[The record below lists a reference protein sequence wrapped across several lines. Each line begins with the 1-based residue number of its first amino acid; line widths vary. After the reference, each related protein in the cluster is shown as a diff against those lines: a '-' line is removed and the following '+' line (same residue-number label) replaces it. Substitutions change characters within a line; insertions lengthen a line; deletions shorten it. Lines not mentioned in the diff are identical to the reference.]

1 MKTYIRYLLISLP
14 AICGLFSSCT
24 DDMQSGISAEGKGKV
39 TLTYS
44 ISGITPS
51 RAETGVNGDN
61 WNENQINRL
70 DLFIF
75 PVDGGDMIHEV
86 YEPRIESS
94 QDETTYHTWTFGMN
108 ELSPEGIS
116 ENDDIYLVA
125 NWTEEA
131 ANSVTS
137 EQDLQGDYVQ
147 NLTCNAKQTSFLM
160 DGKGTLTRSGND
172 ATIRVELKRALAKI
186 RLTVTNTYNNEASYE
201 YQFVNYA
208 PNSAVLEEGETDF
221 LASANFKLESTTSSA
236 EDKMTSLD
244 RAENIYDGKLVL
256 YSYANDWYDPHPMGD
271 NPDINDEMVDVGED
285 KDNIYTEAPIDPDKQ
300 TYILLKAP
308 FNGKDW
314 YYKVPVNYQ
323 LPEDNDAINP
333 NESYKDLYRLQRNYI
348 YDIAV
353 TIDREGGSRIDPG
366 TLVNL
371 TYSIMPWDGEEITVD
386 FTDNLSYT
394 SAGWTPE
401 SILEI
406 MEGGLTVHVN
416 PDENAEL
423 KFTIN
428 TPSGATWR
436 AQLIGEDVNYFE
448 FVGENSGT
456 AYSNRQPVEQTLQIR
471 CTDPE
476 SEDTHSVTLRVFAD
490 IGGKT
495 YELDLT
501 DPNASMTP
509 GQTDEINRFTILQ
522 SR

>member
-51 RAETGVNGDN
+51 RAEAGVNNDS

-94 QDETTYHTWTFGMN
+94 QNETTYHTWTFGMN

-208 PNSAVLEEGETDF
+208 PNSAVLEEGETAF
-221 LASANFKLESTTSSA
+221 LVSNNAILQSTTSSA
-236 EDKMTSLD
+236 EDEMIPVD
-244 RAENIYDGKLVL
+244 GAQNIYGGKLIL
-256 YSYANDWYDPHPMGD
+256 YSYANNWYEPHPMGEND
-271 NPDINDEMVDVGED
+271 DINDNMVQVGD
-285 KDNIYTEAPIDPDKQ
+285 DQDNLYTEAPIDPDKQ

-323 LPEDNDAINP
+323 LPEDNDAITP
-333 NESYKDLYRLQRNYI
+333 DESYKNLYRLQRNYI
-348 YDIAV
+348 YDIIV
-353 TIDREGGSRIDPG
+353 TIDREGGTEYNPKEVDALQVS
-366 TLVNL
+366 VV
-371 TYSIMPWDGEEITVD
+371 PWTEK
-386 FTDNLSYT
+386 S
-394 SAGWTPE
+394 
-401 SILEI
+401 LE
-406 MEGGLTVHVN
+406 V
-416 PDENAEL
+416 PA
-423 KFTIN
+423 
-428 TPSGATWR
+428 
-436 AQLIGEDVNYFE
+436 FE
-448 FVGENSGT
+448 
-456 AYSNRQPVEQTLQIR
+456 
-471 CTDPE
+471 
-476 SEDTHSVTLRVFAD
+476 
-490 IGGKT
+490 
-495 YELDLT
+495 
-501 DPNASMTP
+501 
-509 GQTDEINRFTILQ
+509 
-522 SR
+522 

>member
-51 RAETGVNGDN
+51 RAEAGVNNDN
-61 WNENQINRL
+61 WNENQINQL

-75 PVDGGDMIHEV
+75 PAGGGDAIH
-86 YEPRIESS
+86 RESTPDVTDG
-94 QDETTYHTWTFGMN
+94 QDGSVHTWEFGMN
-108 ELSPEGIS
+108 DLSPEDIADG
-116 ENDDIYLVA
+116 DQIYLIANCPSVA
-125 NWTEEA
+125 
-131 ANSVTS
+131 SVTT
-137 EQDLQGDYVQ
+137 LQGLQEAYVQ
-147 NLTCNAKQTSFLM
+147 GLTCNAKQISFLM

-186 RLTVTNTYNNEASYE
+186 RLSVTNEDPNASSYE

-208 PNSAVLEEGETDF
+208 PNSAVLDEGETDF

-236 EDKMTSLD
+236 EDEMTSLD
-244 RAENIYDGKLVL
+244 RAENIYEGKLVL
-256 YSYANDWYDPHPMGD
+256 YSYANDWYKPNPNTEP
-271 NPDINDEMVDVGED
+271 NPDINGGTIVGGD
-285 KDNIYTEAPIDPDKQ
+285 QIYTEAPIDEAKQ

-323 LPEDNDAINP
+323 LPEDNDDIDIDA
-333 NESYKDLYRLQRNYI
+333 ETYKELYRLQRNYI

-371 TYSIMPWDGEEITVD
+371 TYSVMPWDGEEITVD

-406 MEGGLTVHVN
+406 MEDGLTVHVN

-456 AYSNRQPVEQTLQIR
+456 AYRNGQPIEQTLQIR

-501 DPNASMTP
+501 DPNASMIP

>member
-51 RAETGVNGDN
+51 RAEAGVNNDN
-61 WNENQINRL
+61 WNENQINQL

-75 PVDGGDMIHEV
+75 PAGGGDAIH
-86 YEPRIESS
+86 RESTPDVTDG
-94 QDETTYHTWTFGMN
+94 QDGSVHTWEFGMN
-108 ELSPEGIS
+108 DLSPEDIADG
-116 ENDDIYLVA
+116 DQIYLIANCPSVA
-125 NWTEEA
+125 
-131 ANSVTS
+131 SVTT
-137 EQDLQGDYVQ
+137 LQGLQEAYVQ
-147 NLTCNAKQTSFLM
+147 GLTCNTKQTSFLM

-186 RLTVTNTYNNEASYE
+186 RLSVTNEDPNASSYE

-208 PNSAVLEEGETDF
+208 PNSAVLDEGETDF

-236 EDKMTSLD
+236 EDEMTSLD
-244 RAENIYDGKLVL
+244 RAENIYEGKLVL
-256 YSYANDWYDPHPMGD
+256 YSYANDWYKPNPNTEP
-271 NPDINDEMVDVGED
+271 NPDINGGTIVDGD
-285 KDNIYTEAPIDPDKQ
+285 QIYTEAPIDEAKQ

-323 LPEDNDAINP
+323 LPKDNDDINIDA
-333 NESYKDLYRLQRNYI
+333 ETYKKLYRLQRNYI

-406 MEGGLTVHVN
+406 MEDGLTVHVN

-456 AYSNRQPVEQTLQIR
+456 AYSNGQPVEQTLQIR

>member
-51 RAETGVNGDN
+51 RAEAGVNDDY

-75 PVDGGDMIHEV
+75 PAGGGNVIHQESTPDVTDG
-86 YEPRIESS
+86 
-94 QDETTYHTWTFGMN
+94 QDGSVHTWVFAMN
-108 ELSPEGIS
+108 DLSPENIAEG
-116 ENDDIYLVA
+116 DQIYLIANCPSVA
-125 NWTEEA
+125 
-131 ANSVTS
+131 SVTT
-137 EQDLQGDYVQ
+137 LQGLQEAYVQ
-147 NLTCNAKQTSFLM
+147 SLTCNAKQTSFLM

-172 ATIRVELKRALAKI
+172 ATIQVELKRALAKI

-208 PNSAVLEEGETDF
+208 PNSAVLEEGETAF
-221 LASANFKLESTTSSA
+221 LVSNNAILQSTTSSA
-236 EDKMTSLD
+236 EDEMIPVD
-244 RAENIYDGKLVL
+244 GAQNIYDGKLIL
-256 YSYANDWYDPHPMGD
+256 YSYANNWYEPHPMGEND
-271 NPDINDEMVDVGED
+271 DINDNMVQVGD
-285 KDNIYTEAPIDPDKQ
+285 DQDNLYTEAPIDPDKQ

-323 LPEDNDAINP
+323 LPEDNDAITP
-333 NESYKDLYRLQRNYI
+333 DESYKDLYRLQRNYI

-386 FTDNLSYT
+386 YTDNLSYT

-406 MEGGLTVHVN
+406 MEDGLTVHVN

-456 AYSNRQPVEQTLQIR
+456 AYSNGQPVEQTLQIR

-501 DPNASMTP
+501 DPNPSMTP

>member
-51 RAETGVNGDN
+51 RAEAGVNDDY

-75 PVDGGDMIHEV
+75 PAGGGNVIHRESTPDVTDG
-86 YEPRIESS
+86 
-94 QDETTYHTWTFGMN
+94 QDGSVHTWVFAMN
-108 ELSPEGIS
+108 DLSPENIAKG
-116 ENDDIYLVA
+116 DQIYLIANCPSVA
-125 NWTEEA
+125 
-131 ANSVTS
+131 SVTT
-137 EQDLQGDYVQ
+137 LQGLQEAYVQ
-147 NLTCNAKQTSFLM
+147 SLTCNAKQTSFLM

-236 EDKMTSLD
+236 EDEMTSLD
-244 RAENIYDGKLVL
+244 RAKNIYDGKLVL
-256 YSYANDWYDPHPMGD
+256 YSYANDWYKPNPNTES
-271 NPDINDEMVDVGED
+271 NPDINGGTTVGGD
-285 KDNIYTEAPIDPDKQ
+285 QIYTEAPIDEAKQ

-323 LPEDNDAINP
+323 LPEDNDDINIDA
-333 NESYKDLYRLQRNYI
+333 ETYKELYRLQRNYI

-386 FTDNLSYT
+386 YTDNLSYT
-394 SAGWTPE
+394 SAGWTLE

-406 MEGGLTVHVN
+406 MEDGLTVHVN

>member
-51 RAETGVNGDN
+51 RAEAGVNNDN
-61 WNENQINRL
+61 WNENQINQL

-75 PVDGGDMIHEV
+75 PAGGGDAIH
-86 YEPRIESS
+86 RESTPDVTDG
-94 QDETTYHTWTFGMN
+94 QDGSVHTWEFGMN
-108 ELSPEGIS
+108 DLSPEDIADG
-116 ENDDIYLVA
+116 DQIYLIANCPSVA
-125 NWTEEA
+125 
-131 ANSVTS
+131 SVTT
-137 EQDLQGDYVQ
+137 LQGLQEAYVQ
-147 NLTCNAKQTSFLM
+147 DLTCNTKQTSFLM

-186 RLTVTNTYNNEASYE
+186 RLSVTNEDPNASSYE

-208 PNSAVLEEGETDF
+208 PNSAVLDEGETDF

-236 EDKMTSLD
+236 EDEMTSLD
-244 RAENIYDGKLVL
+244 RAENIYEGKLVL
-256 YSYANDWYDPHPMGD
+256 YSYANDWYKPNPNTEP
-271 NPDINDEMVDVGED
+271 NPDINGGTIVDGD
-285 KDNIYTEAPIDPDKQ
+285 QIYTEAPIDEAKQ

-323 LPEDNDAINP
+323 LPEDNDDINIYA
-333 NESYKDLYRLQRNYI
+333 ETYKELYRLQRNYI

-406 MEGGLTVHVN
+406 MEDGLTVHVN

-456 AYSNRQPVEQTLQIR
+456 AYSNGQPVEQTLQIR

-501 DPNASMTP
+501 DPNASMIP

>member
-51 RAETGVNGDN
+51 RAEAGVNNDN
-61 WNENQINRL
+61 WNENQINQL

-75 PVDGGDMIHEV
+75 PAGGGDAIH
-86 YEPRIESS
+86 RESTPDVTDG
-94 QDETTYHTWTFGMN
+94 QDGSVHTWEFGMN
-108 ELSPEGIS
+108 DLSPEDIADG
-116 ENDDIYLVA
+116 DQIYLIANCPSVA
-125 NWTEEA
+125 
-131 ANSVTS
+131 SVTT
-137 EQDLQGDYVQ
+137 LQGLQEAYVQ
-147 NLTCNAKQTSFLM
+147 GLTCNAKQISFLM

-186 RLTVTNTYNNEASYE
+186 RLSVTNEDPNASSYE

-208 PNSAVLEEGETDF
+208 PNSAVLDEGETDF

-236 EDKMTSLD
+236 EDEMTSLD
-244 RAENIYDGKLVL
+244 RAENIYEGKLVL
-256 YSYANDWYDPHPMGD
+256 YSYANDWYKPNPNTEP
-271 NPDINDEMVDVGED
+271 NPDINGGTIVGGD
-285 KDNIYTEAPIDPDKQ
+285 QIYTEAPIDEAKQ

-323 LPEDNDAINP
+323 LPEDNDDIDIDA
-333 NESYKDLYRLQRNYI
+333 ETYKELYRLQRNYI

-406 MEGGLTVHVN
+406 MEDGLTVHVN

-456 AYSNRQPVEQTLQIR
+456 AYSNGQPVEQTLQIR

-501 DPNASMTP
+501 DPNASMIP

>member
-51 RAETGVNGDN
+51 RAEAGVNNDN
-61 WNENQINRL
+61 WNENQINQL

-75 PVDGGDMIHEV
+75 PAGGGDAIH
-86 YEPRIESS
+86 RESTPDVTDG
-94 QDETTYHTWTFGMN
+94 QDGSVHTWEFGMN
-108 ELSPEGIS
+108 DLSPEDIADG
-116 ENDDIYLVA
+116 DQIYLIANCPSVA
-125 NWTEEA
+125 
-131 ANSVTS
+131 SVTT
-137 EQDLQGDYVQ
+137 LQGLQEAYVQ
-147 NLTCNAKQTSFLM
+147 GLTCNTKQTSFLM

-186 RLTVTNTYNNEASYE
+186 RLSVSNEDPNASSYE

-208 PNSAVLEEGETDF
+208 PNSAVLDEGETDF

-236 EDKMTSLD
+236 EDEMTSLD
-244 RAENIYDGKLVL
+244 RAENIYEGKLVL
-256 YSYANDWYDPHPMGD
+256 YSYANDWYKPNPNTEP
-271 NPDINDEMVDVGED
+271 NPDINGGTIVGGD
-285 KDNIYTEAPIDPDKQ
+285 QIYTEAPIDEAKQ

-323 LPEDNDAINP
+323 LPEDNDDINIDA
-333 NESYKDLYRLQRNYI
+333 ETYKELYRLQRNYI

-406 MEGGLTVHVN
+406 MEDGLTVHVN

-456 AYSNRQPVEQTLQIR
+456 AYRNGQPIEQTLQIR

-501 DPNASMTP
+501 DPNASMIP

>member
-51 RAETGVNGDN
+51 RAEAGVNNDY

-75 PVDGGDMIHEV
+75 PAGGGNVIHRESTPDVTDG
-86 YEPRIESS
+86 
-94 QDETTYHTWTFGMN
+94 QDGSVHTWVFAMN
-108 ELSPEGIS
+108 DLSPENIAEG
-116 ENDDIYLVA
+116 DQIYLIANCPSVA
-125 NWTEEA
+125 
-131 ANSVTS
+131 SVTT
-137 EQDLQGDYVQ
+137 LQGLQEAYVQ
-147 NLTCNAKQTSFLM
+147 SLTCNAKQTSFLM

-208 PNSAVLEEGETDF
+208 PNSAVLEEGETAF
-221 LASANFKLESTTSSA
+221 LVSNNAILQSTTSSA
-236 EDKMTSLD
+236 EDEMIPVD
-244 RAENIYDGKLVL
+244 GAQNIYGGKLIL
-256 YSYANDWYDPHPMGD
+256 YSYANNWYEPHPMGEND
-271 NPDINDEMVDVGED
+271 DINDNMVQVGD
-285 KDNIYTEAPIDPDKQ
+285 DQDNLYTEAPIDPDKQ

-323 LPEDNDAINP
+323 LPEDNDAITP
-333 NESYKDLYRLQRNYI
+333 DESYKDLYRLQRNYI

-386 FTDNLSYT
+386 YTDNLSYT

-406 MEGGLTVHVN
+406 MEDGLTVHVN

-428 TPSGATWR
+428 TPSGTTWR

-456 AYSNRQPVEQTLQIR
+456 AYSNGQPVEQTLQIR

-501 DPNASMTP
+501 DPNANMDP

>member
-51 RAETGVNGDN
+51 RAEAGVNNDN
-61 WNENQINRL
+61 WNENQINQL

-75 PVDGGDMIHEV
+75 PAGGGDAIH
-86 YEPRIESS
+86 RESTPDVTDG
-94 QDETTYHTWTFGMN
+94 QDGSVHTWEFGMN
-108 ELSPEGIS
+108 DLSPEDIAEG
-116 ENDDIYLVA
+116 DQIYLIANCSSVA
-125 NWTEEA
+125 
-131 ANSVTS
+131 SVTTL
-137 EQDLQGDYVQ
+137 QDLQEAYVQ
-147 NLTCNAKQTSFLM
+147 GLICNAKQTSFLM

-186 RLTVTNTYNNEASYE
+186 RLSVSNEDPNASSYE

-208 PNSAVLEEGETDF
+208 PNSAVLDEGETDF

-236 EDKMTSLD
+236 EDEMTSLD
-244 RAENIYDGKLVL
+244 RAENIYEGKLVL
-256 YSYANDWYDPHPMGD
+256 YSYANDWYKPNPNTEP
-271 NPDINDEMVDVGED
+271 NPDINGGTIVGGD
-285 KDNIYTEAPIDPDKQ
+285 QIYTEAPIDEAKQ

-323 LPEDNDAINP
+323 LPEDNDDIDIDA
-333 NESYKDLYRLQRNYI
+333 ETYKELYRLQRNYI

-394 SAGWTPE
+394 SAGWTLE

-406 MEGGLTVHVN
+406 MEDGLTVHVN

-456 AYSNRQPVEQTLQIR
+456 AYSNGQPVEQTLQIR

-501 DPNASMTP
+501 DPNASMIP

>member
-51 RAETGVNGDN
+51 RAEAGVNNDN
-61 WNENQINRL
+61 WNENQINQL

-75 PVDGGDMIHEV
+75 PAGGGDAIH
-86 YEPRIESS
+86 RESTPNVADS
-94 QDETTYHTWTFGMN
+94 QDGSVHTWEFGMN
-108 ELSPEGIS
+108 DLSPEDIAEG
-116 ENDDIYLVA
+116 DQIYLIANCPSVA
-125 NWTEEA
+125 
-131 ANSVTS
+131 SVTT
-137 EQDLQGDYVQ
+137 LQGLQEAYVQ
-147 NLTCNAKQTSFLM
+147 GLTCNAKQTSFLM

-186 RLTVTNTYNNEASYE
+186 RLSVTNEDPNASSYE

-208 PNSAVLEEGETDF
+208 PNSAVLDEGETDF

-236 EDKMTSLD
+236 EDEMTSLD
-244 RAENIYDGKLVL
+244 RAENIYEGKLVL
-256 YSYANDWYDPHPMGD
+256 YSYANDWYKPNPNTEP
-271 NPDINDEMVDVGED
+271 NPDINGGTIVDGD
-285 KDNIYTEAPIDPDKQ
+285 QIYTEAPIDEAKQ

-323 LPEDNDAINP
+323 LPKDNDDIDIDA
-333 NESYKDLYRLQRNYI
+333 ETYKELYRLQRNYI

-406 MEGGLTVHVN
+406 MEDGLTVHVN

-456 AYSNRQPVEQTLQIR
+456 AYRNGQPVEQTLQIR

-501 DPNASMTP
+501 DPNASMAP

>member
-51 RAETGVNGDN
+51 RAEAGVNNDN
-61 WNENQINRL
+61 WNENQINQL

-75 PVDGGDMIHEV
+75 PAGGGDAIH
-86 YEPRIESS
+86 RESTPDVTDG
-94 QDETTYHTWTFGMN
+94 QDGSVHTWEFGMN
-108 ELSPEGIS
+108 DLSPEDIADG
-116 ENDDIYLVA
+116 DQIYLIANCPSVA
-125 NWTEEA
+125 
-131 ANSVTS
+131 SVTT
-137 EQDLQGDYVQ
+137 LQGLQEAYVQ
-147 NLTCNAKQTSFLM
+147 GLTCNTKQTSFLM

-186 RLTVTNTYNNEASYE
+186 RLSVTNEDPNASSYE

-221 LASANFKLESTTSSA
+221 LASANFKLESTTSLA
-236 EDKMTSLD
+236 EDEMTSLD
-244 RAENIYDGKLVL
+244 RAENIYEGKLVL
-256 YSYANDWYDPHPMGD
+256 YSYANDWYKPNPNTEP
-271 NPDINDEMVDVGED
+271 NPDINGGTIVGGD
-285 KDNIYTEAPIDPDKQ
+285 QIYTEAPIDEAKQ

-323 LPEDNDAINP
+323 LPEDNDDINIDA
-333 NESYKDLYRLQRNYI
+333 ETYKDLYRLQRNYI

-371 TYSIMPWDGEEITVD
+371 TYSIMPWDEEKITVD

-406 MEGGLTVHVN
+406 MENGLTVHVN

-456 AYSNRQPVEQTLQIR
+456 AYSNGQPVKQTLQIR

>member
-51 RAETGVNGDN
+51 RAEAGVNNDG
-61 WNENQINRL
+61 WNENQISRL

-75 PVDGGDMIHEV
+75 PTAGGEMIHKEC
-86 YEPRIESS
+86 EPGIASS
-94 QDETTYHTWTFGMN
+94 QDEVTYRTWEFGMN
-108 ELSPEGIS
+108 DLSPEDIADG
-116 ENDDIYLVA
+116 DQIYLIANCPDVA
-125 NWTEEA
+125 
-131 ANSVTS
+131 SVTT
-137 EQDLQGDYVQ
+137 LQGLQEAYVQ
-147 NLTCNAKQTSFLM
+147 NLICNAKQTSFLM
-160 DGKGTLTRSGND
+160 DGKGTLTRNGND

-186 RLTVTNTYNNEASYE
+186 RLAVTNTYNDEASYE

-208 PNSAVLEEGETDF
+208 PNSAVLEEGEIDF
-221 LASANFKLESTTSSA
+221 LVSNNAILQSTTSTA
-236 EDKMTSLD
+236 EDGMTSVNG
-244 RAENIYDGKLVL
+244 AENIYDGKLIL
-256 YSYANDWYDPHPMGD
+256 YSYANNWYEPHPMGD
-271 NPDINDEMVDVGED
+271 NPDINDSMEQVGGD
-285 KDNIYTEAPIDPDKQ
+285 KDDIYAEAPIDPDKQ

-323 LPEDNDAINP
+323 LPEDNDAITP
-333 NESYKDLYRLQRNYI
+333 DESYKDLYCLKRNHI

-406 MEGGLTVHVN
+406 MEDGLTVHVN

-456 AYSNRQPVEQTLQIR
+456 AYSNGQPVEQTLQIR

>member
-51 RAETGVNGDN
+51 RAEAGVNNDN
-61 WNENQINRL
+61 WNENQINQL

-75 PVDGGDMIHEV
+75 PAGGGDAIH
-86 YEPRIESS
+86 RESTPDVTDG
-94 QDETTYHTWTFGMN
+94 QDGSVHTWEFGMN
-108 ELSPEGIS
+108 DLSPEDIADG
-116 ENDDIYLVA
+116 DQIYLIANCPSVA
-125 NWTEEA
+125 
-131 ANSVTS
+131 SVTT
-137 EQDLQGDYVQ
+137 LQGLQEAYVQ
-147 NLTCNAKQTSFLM
+147 GLTCNAKQTSFLM

-186 RLTVTNTYNNEASYE
+186 RLSVTNEDPNASSYE

-208 PNSAVLEEGETDF
+208 PNSAVLDEGETDF

-236 EDKMTSLD
+236 EDEMTSLD
-244 RAENIYDGKLVL
+244 RAENIYEGKLVL
-256 YSYANDWYDPHPMGD
+256 YSYANDWYKPNPNTEP
-271 NPDINDEMVDVGED
+271 NPDINGGTIVDGD
-285 KDNIYTEAPIDPDKQ
+285 QIYTEAPIDEAKQ

-323 LPEDNDAINP
+323 LPKDNDDIDIDA
-333 NESYKDLYRLQRNYI
+333 ETYKNLYRLQRNYI

-406 MEGGLTVHVN
+406 MEDGLTVHVN

-456 AYSNRQPVEQTLQIR
+456 AYSNGQPVEQTLQIR

-509 GQTDEINRFTILQ
+509 GKTDEINRFTILQ

>member
-51 RAETGVNGDN
+51 RAEAGVNNDG
-61 WNENQINRL
+61 WNENQISRL

-75 PVDGGDMIHEV
+75 PTAGGEMIHKEC
-86 YEPRIESS
+86 EPGIASS
-94 QDETTYHTWTFGMN
+94 QDEVTYRTWEFGMN
-108 ELSPEGIS
+108 DLSPEDIADG
-116 ENDDIYLVA
+116 DQIYLIANCPDVA
-125 NWTEEA
+125 
-131 ANSVTS
+131 SVTT
-137 EQDLQGDYVQ
+137 LQGLQEAYVQ
-147 NLTCNAKQTSFLM
+147 NLICNAKQTSFLM
-160 DGKGTLTRSGND
+160 DGKGTLTRNGND

-186 RLTVTNTYNNEASYE
+186 RLAVTNTYNDEASYE

-208 PNSAVLEEGETDF
+208 PNSAVLEEGEIDF
-221 LASANFKLESTTSSA
+221 LVSNNAILQSTTSTA
-236 EDKMTSLD
+236 EDGMTSVNG
-244 RAENIYDGKLVL
+244 AENIYDGKLIL
-256 YSYANDWYDPHPMGD
+256 YSYANNWYEPHPMGD
-271 NPDINDEMVDVGED
+271 NPDINDSMEQVGGD
-285 KDNIYTEAPIDPDKQ
+285 KDDIYAEAPIDPDKQ

-323 LPEDNDAINP
+323 LPEDNDAITP
-333 NESYKDLYRLQRNYI
+333 DESYKDLYCLKRNHI

-406 MEGGLTVHVN
+406 MEDGLTVHVN

-448 FVGENSGT
+448 FVGLFE
-456 AYSNRQPVEQTLQIR
+456 TLQIR

>member
-51 RAETGVNGDN
+51 RAEAGVNGDN

-125 NWTEEA
+125 NWTKEA

-186 RLTVTNTYNNEASYE
+186 RLSVTNEDPNASSYE

-221 LASANFKLESTTSSA
+221 LASANFKLESTTSAA
-236 EDKMTSLD
+236 EDEMTSLD
-244 RAENIYDGKLVL
+244 RAGNIYEGKLVL
-256 YSYANDWYDPHPMGD
+256 YSYANDWYKPNPNTEP
-271 NPDINDEMVDVGED
+271 NPDINGGTIVDGD
-285 KDNIYTEAPIDPDKQ
+285 QIYTEAPIDEVKQ

-323 LPEDNDAINP
+323 LPEDNDDINIDAGT
-333 NESYKDLYRLQRNYI
+333 YKDLYCLKRNHI

-386 FTDNLSYT
+386 YTDNLSYT

-406 MEGGLTVHVN
+406 MEDGLTVHVN

-456 AYSNRQPVEQTLQIR
+456 AYSNGQPVEQTLQIR